1 MTTEVKA
8 QPGFGT
14 KANGV
19 KGTIFHFKE
28 RRTWIPCPRCIGG
41 NMYRDS
47 NNELVCIQCG
57 CSYRP
62 DQHQSAKV

>member
-1 MTTEVKA
+1 
-8 QPGFGT
+8 
-14 KANGV
+14 
-19 KGTIFHFKE
+19 
-28 RRTWIPCPRCIGG
+28 
-41 NMYRDS
+41 MYRDS